1 MIVIIWNISVSKSTD
16 KRFVIFWGDLSPTG
30 KQLAPDIFCCDQL
43 WSVVMVSQDKTN
55 DDH

>member
-1 MIVIIWNISVSKSTD
+1 MIVIIWYISVSQSTD
-16 KRFVIFWGDLSPTG
+16 KRFVIFLGDLSPTG
-30 KQLAPDIFCCDQL
+30 TQLASDIFSCDQL